1 MKAGSAR
8 WKSLVNAGRE
18 GVLVAGAEGAK
29 QRMVEDGAAATG
41 GGWTSDPSLLQR
53 SDGP

>member
-1 MKAGSAR
+1 MN
-8 WKSLVNAGRE
+8 VGRE

-29 QRMVEDGAAATG
+29 ERMVEDGAAATG

-53 SDGP
+53 GDGK